1 MDSQGKERIQ
11 QPQHVLSQ
19 WMNASSG
26 GGEVTAIDLC
36 VFKTIGNM
44 TETNSFLHIEPLSS
58 PYSNACFQ
66 VQSEAAF
73 MRKIVQALPPIG
85 VGEILCT

>member
-1 MDSQGKERIQ
+1 MGEGFF
-11 QPQHVLSQ
+11 
-19 WMNASSG
+19 G

-36 VFKTIGNM
+36 VFETIGDM
-44 TETNSFLHIEPLSS
+44 TETNPFLQIEPLSS

-73 MRKIVQALPPIG
+73 
-85 VGEILCT
+85 